1 MHNDTLPMQPAT
13 VVVVDDDDSMRHA
26 LQRVLTL
33 GGFTVHPFS
42 SGEEFLADEQ
52 ASSAACLLL
61 DVKMPA
67 MDGLEVQ
74 AILNERLADL
84 PIIFITGASEVPIA
98 VAALKAGA
106 FDFIEK
112 PFDNDDLLARVRHCI
127 GAHAQRHVSTNGG
140 SRYEQGLAQLTPREI
155 EVLQLMLTG
164 KTSKAIAKEL
174 DISHR
179 TIEIHRARV
188 MEKMQAETL
197 AELVRMEL
205 SRHTSPL

>member
-1 MHNDTLPMQPAT
+1 MEPTARSDAPT
-13 VVVVDDDDSMRHA
+13 VIVVDDDDSMRHA

-33 GGFTVHPFS
+33 GGYKVRAFS
-42 SGEEFLADEQ
+42 SGEEFLADEH
-52 ASSAACLLL
+52 AKPAACLLL

-74 AILNERLADL
+74 SILNDRLTDL
-84 PIIFITGASEVPIA
+84 PVIFITGAAEVPIA
-98 VAALKAGA
+98 VAAMKAGA
-106 FDFIEK
+106 YDFIEK
-112 PFDNDDLLARVRHCI
+112 PIENDDLKARVKRCI
-127 GAHAQRHVSTNGG
+127 AAHAQRRQASDEGD
-140 SRYEQGLAQLTPREI
+140 RYQRGLAQLTPREQ
-155 EVLQLMLTG
+155 EVLELMLTG
-164 KTSKAIAKEL
+164 KTSKVIAKEL

-188 MEKMQAETL
+188 MEKMQVETL